1 MSITLSMVDERL
13 KNAVSNQL
21 AWDPEVDASLVGVT
35 AKEGVLTLSGYVD
48 TCGQTGSRTGRST
61 RLWRQSGGE
70 RARGKTRGRADRS
83 GYCQRRAGR
92 TEEPNRRSPRP
103 WCHRSRR
110 LRYAH
115 RIGGMDVPIR
125 GCQPNGLSSICAACV
140 EYSTTSLSSRPSLQ
154 KTSRSGS
161 SKPCIGMPILTR
173 VASTSRP
180 QGPMSS

>member
-1 MSITLSMVDERL
+1 MVDERL

-48 TCGQTGSRTGRST
+48 TYAAKLAAERAARRVYGVKAVANELEVKLAAERIDPDIAKDALDALKNRIDVPLGLGVTVRDGYVTLTGSVGWMIT
-61 RLWRQSGGE
+61 
-70 RARGKTRGRADRS
+70 
-83 GYCQRRAGR
+83 
-92 TEEPNRRSPRP
+92 
-103 WCHRSRR
+103 
-110 LRYAH
+110 
-115 RIGGMDVPIR
+115 R